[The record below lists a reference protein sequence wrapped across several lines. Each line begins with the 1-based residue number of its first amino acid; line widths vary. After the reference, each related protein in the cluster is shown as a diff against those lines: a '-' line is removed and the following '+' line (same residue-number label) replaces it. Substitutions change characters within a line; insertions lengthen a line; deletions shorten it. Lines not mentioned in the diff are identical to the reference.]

1 MKLTENFLLS
11 EYQSKDGA
19 ATPLELVPNIKENAK
34 NLQVLREYFD
44 APIIINSGY
53 RSPSHNKS
61 IGGAKY
67 SQHLQGK
74 ASDIVVKGYTP
85 YEVYE
90 AIEYLI
96 SEGEMKQGGL
106 SQYNTFVHYD
116 VRGSRARW

>member
-1 MKLTENFLLS
+1 MRLTENFWLS

-19 ATPLELVPNIKENAK
+19 STPLELIPNIKENAD
-34 NLQVLREYFD
+34 NLQVLRDYFD
-44 APIIINSGY
+44 APIMINSGY

-85 YEVYE
+85 KEVFN
-90 AIEYLI
+90 AIEQLI
-96 SEGEMKQGGL
+96 SEGRMKQGGL
-106 SQYNTFVHYD
+106 SEYNTFVHYD
-116 VRGSRARW
+116 VRGNKARW